1 MLIFISWIIKCQATS
16 YTVLFVFLYKLAI
29 SNSFSFLLIARAL
42 YIILSYVAVF
52 IFNFVFG
59 VLLWSLIDMLML
71 SLLLCDDLVFAF
83 MPSAFCDNKVNLSYF
98 LPVVSWYIFYLNL
111 YFTWDLGSIIWEILD
126 FFPLS
131 WYYG

>member
-59 VLLWSLIDMLML
+59 VLLWSLIEMFML
-71 SLLLCDDLVFAF
+71 SLLLSDDLVFAF
-83 MPSAFCDNKVNLSYF
+83 MPSAFCDNKVILSYF